1 MTFAFLPIHCYLLL
15 EKMRLVIQRVR
26 EASVTVEGTI
36 TGQIGPGL
44 LVLAGCAPTDDEAAL
59 AWMARKLVGLRIF
72 NDENGQMNRS
82 VRDVG
87 GQVLVVSQFTLL
99 ADARKGNRP
108 SYIGAAPPAVAEPL
122 YQRFVALVAQELG
135 QPVPTGIFGADMQV
149 RLLNDG
155 PVTIILDSP
164 AAN

>member
-1 MTFAFLPIHCYLLL
+1 
-15 EKMRLVIQRVR
+15 MRLVIQRVR
-26 EASVTVEGTI
+26 EASVTVENTI

-44 LVLAGCAPTDDEAAL
+44 LVLAGCAPADNEASL
-59 AWMARKLVGLRIF
+59 AWMARKLVALRIF
-72 NDENGQMNRS
+72 NDDQGQMNRS

-122 YQRFVALVAQELG
+122 YERFVALVAQELG

-155 PVTIILDSP
+155 PVTIVLDSP
-164 AAN
+164 AT